1 MAIWEG
7 KSFTVKYDVFSA
19 LLGSLSFPFPLRSSL
34 ILSNSQRHFLL
45 LLALSSLLYSPKQS
59 CNGIEYIILLFLSVY

>member
-7 KSFTVKYDVFSA
+7 KSFTVKYDVFSG
-19 LLGSLSFPFPLRSSL
+19 LLGSLSFPFPLKVQF
-34 ILSNSQRHFLL
+34 NSIKFTNFLL

-59 CNGIEYIILLFLSVY
+59 CNSIKYIILLFLSVY